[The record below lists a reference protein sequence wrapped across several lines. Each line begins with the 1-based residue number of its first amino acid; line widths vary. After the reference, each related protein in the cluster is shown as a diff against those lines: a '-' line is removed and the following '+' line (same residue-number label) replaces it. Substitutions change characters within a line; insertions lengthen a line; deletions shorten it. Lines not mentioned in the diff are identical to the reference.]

1 MLMTTGDAAT
11 EWCQVFGVDPAV
23 AGRPKAPWLKWKR
36 VTLEG
41 ILTSGKLSS
50 AHA

>member
-1 MLMTTGDAAT
+1 MTNCDAAP
-11 EWCQVFGVDPAV
+11 EWCQVFGVDPPV

-41 ILTSGKLSS
+41 MLTLGKLPS
-50 AHA
+50 ANA